1 MLGWSVGLS
10 LKTILVIL
18 LQIGLICIASPLV
31 AWGQEKYVLLSVEKY
46 DEVNISRLS
55 LQFNRLP
62 EFQVKTSGQ
71 RLEVVLPET
80 QVSPQLILPPE
91 DERLVRVL
99 IGQAQKKMMLSFLLR
114 RPPYFVNSV
123 KDVQDRRLVIDLHW
137 QDSQRGTRP
146 AISRSVPGQTA
157 VQNGGGVAGRAI
169 ASKYRGDWL
178 RFFAEYERPVTLSAP
193 LNYTLA
199 PFPCLSLL
207 DDVSD
212 VLPLDV
218 AALAD
223 QGEWDGAITALEYV
237 GLEAERGDAPLRL
250 MLVKAD
256 LHQRAGNYRKARR
269 FLDRIT
275 ALLSGKQQQLAA
287 CVSLQ
292 RLYLAVNQA
301 DSPFELLAELTLAA
315 DQRYPIVMQKYID
328 LFQAEV
334 LISAGDVK
342 QSWPILEG
350 ALIEGVGE
358 LETIYRQRL
367 ADVAYLRGNYKGA
380 ISQYSPLIDRLYGQ
394 PFSLAG
400 YTTSLYRDKQ
410 YDATI
415 DVAKKLLENLEAAEH
430 RDLVRYLMGLA
441 LIHRGDGGAGY
452 DLLHQIIPG
461 TTGAILAQGK
471 IADLGIQADDFFSR
485 RRSLSDFETLI
496 DVMPTRSGR
505 AEMQFK
511 HAVAMYLMGHRMAA
525 IAELQHFLKSDR
537 MTDLVP
543 HAQALL
549 VEILPRVIH
558 ELVDDGKY
566 FKALVLVEQNRDLLV
581 ASQKN
586 FSFLVEL
593 GQVFSKL
600 EFSERAVRLY
610 LYLLDVTAVGE
621 RQEQVYA
628 PLMAALAQQ
637 QAFQRVIE
645 YAGRYGAHYPQGA
658 SRAAVFLLKVQALQN
673 LDKGEEAQQLLSDP
687 QRPQSD
693 EVNRLAATLDWQNR
707 AIQSA
712 GESIARVVGDDITQ
726 ADGADV
732 LLQAEIMLSQ
742 GKLNSALSRYQHLK
756 SLPEYADQAQ
766 YREATILLKQGFKK
780 RGLNLL
786 EQLVENSNDGQWR
799 TLAQETLE
807 IERFNL

>member
-1 MLGWSVGLS
+1 MSI
-10 LKTILVIL
+10 KTILVIL
-18 LQIGLICIASPLV
+18 LQLGLICIASPFAV
-31 AWGQEKYVLLSVEKY
+31 WGQEKYVLLSVEKH
-46 DEVNISRLS
+46 DEVNVSRLS

-80 QVSPQLILPPE
+80 HVSPQLLLPAE

-99 IGQAQKKMMLSFLLR
+99 IGQSQNKMLLSFLLR

-123 KDVQDRRLVIDLHW
+123 KDIQDRRLVIDLHW
-137 QDSQRGTRP
+137 KDSQRGTRP

-157 VQNGGGVAGRAI
+157 VQGGGGISGRAI
-169 ASKYRGDWL
+169 NSKYRGDWL
-178 RFFAEYERPVTLSAP
+178 RFFAEYERPVSLSAP
-193 LNYTLA
+193 IKYTLA
-199 PFPCLSLL
+199 PFPCLSLV

-237 GLEAERGDAPLRL
+237 GLEAERGDAPLRM

-256 LHQRAGNYRKARR
+256 LYQRAGNDRKARR
-269 FLDRIT
+269 FLDKIT
-275 ALLSGKQQQLAA
+275 SLLNEQQQQLAA

-292 RLYLAVNQA
+292 RLYLAINQA
-301 DSPFELLAELTLAA
+301 SSPFELLAELTLAA
-315 DQRYPIVMQKYID
+315 DQRYPIEMQKYID

-334 LISAGDVK
+334 LISAGDVR
-342 QSWPILEG
+342 QTLPILEG

-358 LETIYRQRL
+358 LEPLYRQRL

-380 ISQYSPLIDRLYGQ
+380 INQYSPLVDQLCGQ

-400 YTTSLYRDKQ
+400 YTTSLYKDKQ
-410 YDATI
+410 YGATI
-415 DVAKKLLENLEAAEH
+415 EMAKKLLEILEDADH

-452 DLLHQIIPG
+452 DLFHQILPG
-461 TTGAILAQGK
+461 TIGSILAQAK
-471 IADLGIQADDFFSR
+471 IADLSIQADDFFSR
-485 RRSLSDFETLI
+485 RRSLSDFEALI

-511 HAVAMYLMGHRMAA
+511 HAVAMYLMGYRMAA
-525 IAELQHFLKSDR
+525 IEELQHFLRSDR

-549 VEILPRVIH
+549 VEILPGVIH
-558 ELVDDGKY
+558 GLVDEGKH

-586 FSFLVEL
+586 FLFLVEL

-628 PLMAALAQQ
+628 PLLESLTQQ
-637 QAFQRVIE
+637 QEFQRVIE
-645 YAGRYGAHYPQGA
+645 YAGRYGALYPQGA
-658 SRAAVFLLKVQALQN
+658 SRAKVFLLKVQALQD
-673 LDKGEEAQQLLSDP
+673 LDRGDEVRQLLSDS

-693 EVNRLAATLDWQNR
+693 EINRLAAKLDWQNNSIR
-707 AIQSA
+707 SA
-712 GESIARVVGDDITQ
+712 EENIARVVGDDVTQ
-726 ADGADV
+726 AESADV
-732 LLQAEIMLSQ
+732 LFQAEIMFSQ

-756 SLPEYADQAQ
+756 SLPEYAEQAQ

-786 EQLVENSNDGQWR
+786 VQLVENSNDGQWR
-799 TLAQETLE
+799 ILAQETLQ
-807 IERFNL
+807 IERFNR

>member
-1 MLGWSVGLS
+1 MNV
-10 LKTILVIL
+10 KTVLVIL

-31 AWGQEKYVLLSVEKY
+31 AWGQEQCELLSVEKH

-71 RLEVVLPET
+71 RLEVLLPET
-80 QVSPQLILPPE
+80 HVSSQLSLPPE

-123 KDVQDRRLVIDLHW
+123 KNVQDRRLVIDLHW
-137 QDSQRGTRP
+137 RDSQRGTRP
-146 AISRSVPGQTA
+146 AISRSVPGQTS
-157 VQNGGGVAGRAI
+157 VQSGGGVAGRAI
-169 ASKYRGDWL
+169 SSKYHGDWL

-193 LNYTLA
+193 INYTLA
-199 PFPCLSLL
+199 PFPCLSLV

-223 QGEWDGAITALEYV
+223 QGEWDEAITALEYV

-275 ALLSGKQQQLAA
+275 ALLKERQQQLGA

-292 RLYLAVNQA
+292 RLYLAINQA
-301 DSPFELLAELTLAA
+301 NSPFELLA
-315 DQRYPIVMQKYID
+315 QKYID

-334 LISAGDVK
+334 LISAGDVR
-342 QSWPILEG
+342 QTLPILEG

-358 LETIYRQRL
+358 LEPIYRQRL

-380 ISQYSPLIDRLYGQ
+380 IDQYSPLVEQLDEQ

-400 YTTSLYRDKQ
+400 YATSLYRDKQ

-415 DVAKKLLENLEAAEH
+415 AVAKKLLETLDDANQ

-441 LIHRGDGGAGY
+441 LINRGDVGAGY
-452 DLLHQIIPG
+452 DLLHQILPG
-461 TTGAILAQGK
+461 TIGSVLAQAK

-485 RRSLSDFETLI
+485 RRSLKEFESLI

-525 IAELQHFLKSDR
+525 INELQHF
-537 MTDLVP
+537 
-543 HAQALL
+543 
-549 VEILPRVIH
+549 
-558 ELVDDGKY
+558 
-566 FKALVLVEQNRDLLV
+566 
-581 ASQKN
+581 
-586 FSFLVEL
+586 
-593 GQVFSKL
+593 
-600 EFSERAVRLY
+600 
-610 LYLLDVTAVGE
+610 
-621 RQEQVYA
+621 
-628 PLMAALAQQ
+628 
-637 QAFQRVIE
+637 
-645 YAGRYGAHYPQGA
+645 
-658 SRAAVFLLKVQALQN
+658 
-673 LDKGEEAQQLLSDP
+673 
-687 QRPQSD
+687 
-693 EVNRLAATLDWQNR
+693 
-707 AIQSA
+707 
-712 GESIARVVGDDITQ
+712 
-726 ADGADV
+726 
-732 LLQAEIMLSQ
+732 
-742 GKLNSALSRYQHLK
+742 
-756 SLPEYADQAQ
+756 
-766 YREATILLKQGFKK
+766 
-780 RGLNLL
+780 
-786 EQLVENSNDGQWR
+786 
-799 TLAQETLE
+799 
-807 IERFNL
+807 